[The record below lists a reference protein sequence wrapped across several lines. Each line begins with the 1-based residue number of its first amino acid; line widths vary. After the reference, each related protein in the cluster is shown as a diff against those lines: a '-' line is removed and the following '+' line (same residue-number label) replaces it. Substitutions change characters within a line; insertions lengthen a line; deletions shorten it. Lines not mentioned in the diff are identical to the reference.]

1 MIKRLL
7 ELVLLHELFHLS
19 DEGMHA
25 VLGVLQLLPQTLVLP
40 LERMQGLL
48 ELLSFLEYLRDSLL
62 SLSYTGSVLVNDVID
77 LLTELLLSGLHGL
90 NSLLECP

>member
-1 MIKRLL
+1 M
-7 ELVLLHELFHLS
+7 LLHELFHLS
-19 DEGMHA
+19 DERMHA

-40 LERMQGLL
+40 LERLQGLL

-62 SLSYTGSVLVNDVID
+62 ILSYTGSVLVNDVID